1 MNSIEKAELYFILP
15 INNILG
21 LKKAELEEDQFLQKL
36 ITVQIDEFNEKLCA
50 SISRKKTFDGEIS
63 YQEYTL
69 PLKIYITNYHDYNS
83 SLIYLKVS
91 IHNSIKL
98 NDFSILIHGKD
109 ILQNTHVNNKPLF
122 DYLSQNFV
130 RFTEPD
136 EIFLF
141 LQIAK
146 TNPEFPN
153 TYDEGIKFIE
163 EHKQNIHQLLLRSD
177 TYHDHLRIDNHQ
189 SNFDSI
195 ANFYG
200 TIDLCSPIT
209 LIQFYQYPINSIDKN
224 CDEIDIDHRA
234 CWWLVITDMI
244 FIQKSVL
251 ADTLK
256 RISQVQM
263 TEKMKT
269 VKATT
274 QFGKVLLNMKDFWY
288 FEDLIHEISKAVL
301 FRVKE
306 KVGVTSMLNSVLER
320 VEYLENMILRENNEK
335 QNEHNLYL
343 NIMVLIIAMIQI
355 VPLIQKILHSINF
368 HNTGF
373 LCTQLGVCT
382 QLGLWIQSFV
392 ITITLPLLLIL
403 ILRKINKRK
412 FTSAMLAIKKSK
424 PNN

>member
-15 INNILG
+15 INNILRS
-21 LKKAELEEDQFLQKL
+21 KAELEEDPFLQQL
-36 ITVQIDEFNEKLCA
+36 IEVQIDEFDEKLCA

-63 YQEYTL
+63 YQKYTW
-69 PLKIYITNYHDYNS
+69 PIKIYISNYHNYNS

-91 IHNSIKL
+91 IDNSIKL
-98 NDFSILIHGKD
+98 KDFSNLINGKNILK
-109 ILQNTHVNNKPLF
+109 NTHVNNKTLIE
-122 DYLSQNFV
+122 YLLQNFV
-130 RFTEPD
+130 GFTEPD

-163 EHKQNIHQLLLRSD
+163 EHKQNVHQLLLRSN

-209 LIQFYQYPINSIDKN
+209 LIQFYQYPINSIAKN

-251 ADTLK
+251 SDTLK
-256 RISQVQM
+256 KISQVQM
-263 TEKMKT
+263 IGKMKT

-301 FRVKE
+301 IRVKE
-306 KVGVTSMLNSVLER
+306 KVGVTSMLSSVLER
-320 VEYLENMILRENNEK
+320 VEYLENMILRENEEE
-335 QNEHNLYL
+335 QNEHNYYL
-343 NIMVLIIAMIQI
+343 NIILLIIAIIQI
-355 VPLIQKILHSINF
+355 VPLTLGILEIDFIQNIKFLAIN
-368 HNTGF
+368 
-373 LCTQLGVCT
+373 
-382 QLGLWIQSFV
+382 QLGLWIQSLV
-392 ITITLPLLLIL
+392 IIITLPLIIL
-403 ILRKINKRK
+403 ILRKINNRK
-412 FTSAMLAIKKSK
+412 FRKYMLAIKNSK
-424 PNN
+424 ANN

>member
-15 INNILG
+15 VNNVLG
-21 LKKAELEEDQFLQKL
+21 LKEAELEEDQFLKKL
-36 ITVQIDEFNEKLCA
+36 IEVQKDEFNKKFC
-50 SISRKKTFDGEIS
+50 SNISRKKTFDGEIS
-63 YQEYTL
+63 YQDYTL
-69 PLKIYITNYHDYNS
+69 PLIIYISNYHDYNS

-91 IHNSIKL
+91 IHDSIKL
-98 NDFSILIHGKD
+98 KEFSNLINGKNILHH
-109 ILQNTHVNNKPLF
+109 THVNSETLF
-122 DYLSQNFV
+122 KYISNNLVGFV
-130 RFTEPD
+130 ESD

-153 TYDEGIKFIE
+153 TYDKGMGFIE

-177 TYHDHLRIDNHQ
+177 TYHDDLRIDNHQ

-200 TIDLCSPIT
+200 TIDLCSPVT
-209 LIQFYQYPINSIDKN
+209 LIQFYQYPISSIGKKY
-224 CDEIDIDHRA
+224 DEYDIAHRA
-234 CWWLVITDMI
+234 CWWLAITDII

-251 ADTLK
+251 TDTLK
-256 RISQVQM
+256 KISQVQM
-263 TEKMKT
+263 TKKMKT

-320 VEYLENMILRENNEK
+320 VEYLENMVLREINEE
-335 QNEHNLYL
+335 QNEHNYYL
-343 NIMVLIIAMIQI
+343 NIIVLVIALIQI
-355 VPLIQKILHSINF
+355 VPLIHKMLDGIDFQN
-368 HNTGF
+368 
-373 LCTQLGVCT
+373 
-382 QLGLWIQSFV
+382 LGLWIKAFV
-392 ITITLPLLLIL
+392 ISITLPLIIL
-403 ILRKINKRK
+403 IWRKINKRK
-412 FTSAMLAIKKSK
+412 FTSAMLAIKKRK
-424 PNN
+424 TNN